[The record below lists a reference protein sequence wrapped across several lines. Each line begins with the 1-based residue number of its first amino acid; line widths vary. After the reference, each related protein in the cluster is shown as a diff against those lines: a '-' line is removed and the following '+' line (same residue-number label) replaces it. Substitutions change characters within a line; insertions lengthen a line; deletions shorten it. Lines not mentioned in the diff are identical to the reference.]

1 MEKGERRMKLEGKT
15 AVVTGAGSGIGQGV
29 ARRFAAEGARVVL
42 ADWRPE
48 AAEETRSGLDAEGG
62 HLVVSMDVSDSASV
76 RDGLAAAVDQLGGV
90 DVIVNAAGVTIVGG
104 VESLTE
110 EQWDR
115 ELNTNLKSIFLT
127 SKALWAHFRDRGG
140 GVIISIAS
148 DAGYSA
154 IPEDAAYCASKA
166 GVIMLTKC
174 MALDG
179 ARAGI
184 RATCICPGF
193 ISTPMLEGY
202 FEDQPDPDAARA
214 AAVDVTP
221 MGRLGRPSDIAGA
234 AVYLASEDA
243 EWVTGTALV
252 VDGGYL
258 SGLYFA

>member
-1 MEKGERRMKLEGKT
+1 MKLQGKT
-15 AVVTGAGSGIGQGV
+15 AVVTGAGSGIGQGI
-29 ARRFAAEGARVVL
+29 AQRFASEGARIALV
-42 ADWRPE
+42 DWRPD
-48 AAEETRSGLDAEGG
+48 AAEETRSGLDADGG
-62 HLVVSMDVSDSASV
+62 HVVVPMDVSDSASV
-76 RDGLAAAVDQLGGV
+76 RDGLQTAVKELDGV
-90 DVIVNAAGVTIVGG
+90 DIIVNAAGVTIVGG
-104 VESLTE
+104 VETLTE
-110 EQWDR
+110 EQWDQ

-127 SKALWAHFRDRGG
+127 SKALWAQFRERGG
-140 GVIISIAS
+140 GAIISIAS

-179 ARAGI
+179 ARDRI

-193 ISTPMLEGY
+193 IGTPMLEGY

-214 AAVDVTP
+214 AAVGVTP